1 MVHFLRLRVAQCL
14 GLAVFLISL
23 LTGGASSTA
32 KQEDEDSSRISSSMM
47 LSPQFFVASGD
58 PATDSL
64 VVQSTTVTSNI
75 AGIIADIRILQRYTY
90 TGTKPLEA
98 AYVVPLAQN
107 ATIIGL
113 TVRSGAGNII
123 STSPYDREDAND
135 LYDRLKKKSEPFFV
149 DWRREKLFQVHVSS
163 IPSGSVFEVEVHY
176 TELLTPTNGVYQF
189 RYPKVARPSYISTK
203 NEIPISRSAWPL
215 ASFSEAAAYPTGS
228 LDVSV
233 TVSGS
238 NISVPLMLTSPSH
251 DITSKVMGIA
261 TTATLTAPESNKDV
275 LITYQLAGPK
285 PQTNLLLFQGAK
297 ENYFLLSLHPPL
309 DTAGR
314 TTPPPHEYILLLDS
328 TATDAP
334 VILKSFFSAFS
345 QSLRPKDKINILKF
359 GSRSDLLA
367 AKSLPATADNI
378 RAAQEFL
385 TNESAPSAGSKLL
398 DGLQKCTSLPAT
410 NGYGRSVI
418 ILTNGFVSVNQETF
432 DFIAGKLNLANI
444 FAVGIGETTNPIFFN
459 VIGHLTMSEPT
470 MIATDKEVVE
480 KAAQFTA
487 NVRSSALSKV
497 KVDFKGL
504 EPYDIEP
511 ASYPDVFAN
520 RPVFIFGKWR
530 GKLSGKITVRGNAA
544 DAPFVSTIDLATIK
558 PNEKNAGLQYLW
570 AEYRTSRLTDYN
582 VYSRDAKRVQEISTL
597 GMGYSLQTVYTSFA
611 VPGMDTAAPGTI
623 YAVVQPPVV
632 IEQNTTSS
640 STSPGL
646 SSTSVVEVAVSAC
659 SVGDAESM
667 DEEGFISI
675 GEVTVEDGLNK
686 DAVKAQIDQ
695 QNYDIQLCYATAL
708 HHFRHLQGKAKLR
721 VVVDAAG
728 AVSELSLL
736 DSELNIDDLN
746 QCIVDAIRKFKFTA
760 PTNGT
765 TPAMTFWLI
774 FEVI

>member
-1 MVHFLRLRVAQCL
+1 MVQFLRLRIAQFLWVAVSVAFFL
-14 GLAVFLISL
+14 TSGVHSLAKPDDGEAV
-23 LTGGASSTA
+23 SSA
-32 KQEDEDSSRISSSMM
+32 MM
-47 LSPQFFVASGD
+47 LSPQFFVSSSD
-58 PATDSL
+58 PGADSL
-64 VVQSTTVTSNI
+64 ILQSTKVTSTI
-75 AGIIADIRILQRYTY
+75 AGIIADIRVVQQYVY
-90 TGTKPLEA
+90 KGTKPLDA
-98 AYVVPLAQN
+98 AYTVPLAGN
-107 ATIIGL
+107 ATMIGL
-113 TVRSGAGNII
+113 TIRSGGKSIA
-123 STSPYDREDAND
+123 TSPQDREEAGD
-135 LYDRLKKKSEPFFV
+135 LYEKVKKTNQPFFV

-163 IPSGSVFEVEVHY
+163 IPSGSTFEVEVHY
-176 TELLTPTNGVYQF
+176 TELLTPINGVYQF
-189 RYPKVARPSYISTK
+189 RFPKLAGPSYVSTK

-215 ASFSEAAAYPTGS
+215 ASFSEPPTYPTGS
-228 LDVSV
+228 LGVSV

-238 NISVPLMLTSPSH
+238 NVSVPLMLSSPSH
-251 DITSKVMGIA
+251 DITTKTMGIA
-261 TTATLTAPESNKDV
+261 TTATLTSSETDKDV
-275 LITYQLAGPK
+275 LIRYQLAGTK
-285 PQTNLLLFQGAK
+285 TQTNLLLFQGAK
-297 ENYFLLSLHPPL
+297 ENYFLLALHPPL

-314 TTPPPHEYILLLDS
+314 IPPPHEYILLLDS

-334 VILKSFFSAFS
+334 AILTAFFSTFA
-345 QSLRPKDKINILKF
+345 QSLRPKDKINIVRF
-359 GSRSDLLA
+359 GSRSDILA
-367 AKSLPATADNI
+367 AKSLPATGDNI

-385 TNESAPSAGSKLL
+385 TKESTQSSPSKLL

-410 NGYGRSVI
+410 NGYGRSI
-418 ILTNGFVSVNQETF
+418 IMLTNGFVSVNQETF

-444 FAVGIGETTNPIFFN
+444 FAVGIGESTNPIFFN

-470 MIATDKEVVE
+470 MIATDKEVVQ
-480 KAAQFTA
+480 KATQFTA
-487 NVRSSALSKV
+487 NIRSSALSKI

-544 DAPFVSTIDLATIK
+544 DAPFVSTIDLATMK
-558 PNEKNAGLQYLW
+558 PNETNAGLQYLW
-570 AEYRTSRLTDYN
+570 AQYRASRLTDYN

-597 GMGYSLQTVYTSFA
+597 GMTYSLQTVYTSFA
-611 VPGMDTAAPGTI
+611 VVGMDTVAPGSL

-632 IEQNTTSS
+632 MEQTSTSS

-659 SVGDAESM
+659 SIGDAESM

-675 GEVTVEDGLNK
+675 GEVTVEEGLMK
-686 DAVKAQIDQ
+686 DAIKAQIDQ

-708 HHFRHLQGKAKLR
+708 HHFRHLQGKAKMR
-721 VVVDAAG
+721 VVVDAEG
-728 AVSELSLL
+728 AVSEISLL
-736 DSELNIDDLN
+736 DSELNIDELN